1 MAARRPHS
9 ARGLRGGG
17 GLLRACAS
25 LRAGR
30 LTPTRFGSERRPG
43 SDPGSLIIKE
53 AFVVFVFLWLLR
65 CPRSDFPSQFH
76 AGRRCE
82 RNKQLDSKSPDSRLY
97 LHLSQGLGTPGRHR
111 GSWCQTVSDV
121 YAPQVTAGPS
131 AQKGSSQAG
140 YVLRPGFGRRAQPEA
155 TWWEEWRNGARMAP
169 ARGRRV
175 WPPG

>member
-1 MAARRPHS
+1 MANPAKGHGKAGVAARRPHG

-17 GLLRACAS
+17 GLPRACAS

-30 LTPTRFGSERRPG
+30 LTPTRVGSERRPG

-53 AFVVFVFLWLLR
+53 AFVVFVFLLLSR
-65 CPRSDFPSQFH
+65 RSRSHFPSQFH

-82 RNKQLDSKSPDSRLY
+82 RNKQLESESPDSRLY

-111 GSWCQTVSDV
+111 GSWCQTVRDV

-140 YVLRPGFGRRAQPEA
+140 CVLRPGFGRRAQPEA
-155 TWWEEWRNGARMAP
+155 T
-169 ARGRRV
+169 
-175 WPPG
+175 